1 MRMLPA
7 VLCFSAALLC
17 SRSGFA
23 GGAQG
28 ARAEYP
34 LTYEGGSLTLNHDKV
49 KAALGQDEV
58 VFVQNKHRISV
69 PAKDITRIS
78 CRSEVRRRFGAVVLD
93 VVPWLRLGEVES
105 RYVGVTW
112 TDSTR
117 TSEGDAKVEVV
128 LRLSKSDYDG
138 FLAGLERLTGMRA
151 VDTTRVPTAVRYGL

>member
-1 MRMLPA
+1 M
-7 VLCFSAALLC
+7 
-17 SRSGFA
+17 SGFA
-23 GGAQG
+23 TQTQG

-34 LTYEGGSLTLNHDKV
+34 LAYEGGSLALSHDKV

-58 VFVQNKHRISV
+58 IFVQNKHRIGV

-78 CRSEVRRRFGAVVLD
+78 CRSEVRRRFGATVLD
-93 VVPWLRLGEVES
+93 VVPWLRLGEVEN

-112 TDSTR
+112 TDNTQ
-117 TSEGDAKVEVV
+117 TSEGAAKVEVV

-138 FLAGLERLTGMRA
+138 FLAGLERLTGLKA